1 MSSSTTTSTVSAS
14 PEIADQKKWS
24 TPIINSKI
32 GTKLRSSK
40 SDYTLTEAFVAILCA
55 LCGSITGKEKPESI
69 DDLTSKG
76 CQTQSSWLS
85 PLKIL
90 SIANG
95 MSETVVYEKL
105 DEFKNYSNIMTDE
118 KLTFPNPSALTMENA
133 EEIINCIG
141 NGEDLSDETTTKL
154 ANSIDF
160 VVDYLNWL
168 LELTH
173 KDFVSFIRSGNV
185 VKYKMVRKSK
195 KQKEGDTETTVFT
208 ETEDEYE
215 TRLET
220 RINELARV
228 EMLHTRAWV
237 NGMGRIVNMVFNE
250 EKKVWEVN
258 NDDCT
263 STSVFIHGY
272 EPCKMHTLNV
282 ASDEKVNVLPLE
294 GVDKLCAT
302 LFRGQTSIELADG
315 CDVQKKYG
323 LFLKDNAEISKFK
336 MMALL
341 NNDLMGAIVDAESGN
356 MAAHIFT
363 RTDKKREFTRVKM
376 GMSKQCQLAQQAGF
390 ELVDTYITKKSA
402 STKRKRDAEE
412 TSKKIARLRD
422 ENRQIKEDTILC
434 GRILN
439 YLIDSAMFDVV
450 GVYNDMTGKPA
461 GVKIITEA
469 CLNREV
475 KKNANGQDMIEV
487 TAEEITEWNTQ
498 FNQQKE
504 QNQQKGQ
511 SEGDSDE
518 DSDSDSAESN
528 AQEEA

>member
-24 TPIINSKI
+24 TPILNTKV
-32 GTKLRSSK
+32 GTKLRNSS
-40 SDYTLTEAFVAILCA
+40 SDYTLTEAFVAILCG

-90 SIANG
+90 SMANK
-95 MSETVVYEKL
+95 MSNTVVYDKL
-105 DEFKNYSNIMTDE
+105 DEFKNYSNIMSE
-118 KLTFPNPSALTMENA
+118 GNLTFPNPSALTMNNA
-133 EEIINCIG
+133 DEIIDCIG
-141 NGEDLSDETTTKL
+141 NGEDLSEETTTKL

-173 KDFVSFIRSGNV
+173 KDFVSFIRNGNV
-185 VKYKMVRKSK
+185 VKYKMARKSK

-208 ETEDEYE
+208 ETEDEFE

-228 EMLHTRAWV
+228 EMLHTRAWA
-237 NGMGRIVNMVFNE
+237 NGMGRIINMVFDEN
-250 EKKVWEVN
+250 KKVWDVN
-258 NDDCT
+258 NTDDC
-263 STSVFIHGY
+263 TSVFIHGY
-272 EPCKMHTLNV
+272 EPCQMHTLNV

-294 GVDKLCAT
+294 SVDKLRIG
-302 LFRGQTSIELADG
+302 LSRGQTSIQLADE
-315 CDVQKKYG
+315 CDVQNKYG
-323 LFLKDNAEISKFK
+323 LFLNENAEISKFK
-336 MMALL
+336 LMALL
-341 NNDLMGAIVDAESGN
+341 NNDLMCAIVTAESGN
-356 MAAHIFT
+356 LAAHIFT

-376 GMSKQCQLAQQAGF
+376 GMSKQCQLAREAGF
-390 ELVDTYITKKSA
+390 DSVVDTYITKKSA
-402 STKRKRDAEE
+402 STKRKRDADE
-412 TSKKIARLRD
+412 TSKKIEKLRKK
-422 ENRQIKEDTILC
+422 NEDKSMSLAIM
-434 GRILN
+434 N
-439 YLIDSAMFDVV
+439 YLIANRMYADLTTF
-450 GVYNDMTGKPA
+450 NTFCQFPA
-461 GVKIITEA
+461 GIKIIAEA
-469 CLNREV
+469 CSNRKV
-475 KKNANGQDMIEV
+475 NNVDGQEQIEV
-487 TAEEITEWNTQ
+487 SGEEINQWNTQ

-504 QNQQKGQ
+504 QQKGQ

-518 DSDSDSAESN
+518 DSDSDSAAESN

>member
-1 MSSSTTTSTVSAS
+1 MSSSTTTSAVSAS

-24 TPIINSKI
+24 TPIFNSKV
-32 GTKLRSSK
+32 GTKLRNSS

-90 SIANG
+90 SIANA
-95 MSETVVYEKL
+95 MPETVVYEKL
-105 DEFKNYSNIMTDE
+105 DEFKNYSNIMTDG

-133 EEIINCIG
+133 DEIINCIG
-141 NGEDLSDETTTKL
+141 NGDDLSEETTTKL

-173 KDFVSFIRSGNV
+173 KDFVSFIRNGNV
-185 VKYKMVRKSK
+185 VKYKMARKSK

-208 ETEDEYE
+208 ETVDEYE

-237 NGMGRIVNMVFNE
+237 NGMGRIVNMVFENE
-250 EKKVWEVN
+250 RKEWEVN
-258 NDDCT
+258 TDDC
-263 STSVFIHGY
+263 TSVFIHGY

-294 GVDKLCAT
+294 GVDKLRVN
-302 LFRGQTSIELADG
+302 LSRGQTSVKLADG
-315 CDVQKKYG
+315 CDVQNKYG
-323 LFLKDNAEISKFK
+323 LFLKENAEISKFK

-341 NNDLMGAIVDAESGN
+341 NNDLMCAIVNAESGN

-402 STKRKRDAEE
+402 STKRKRKNDE
-412 TSKKIARLRD
+412 TSKKIAKLTKT
-422 ENRQIKEDTILC
+422 NEDNELC
-434 GRILN
+434 GRILT
-439 YLIDSAMFDVV
+439 YLINNSMFEYMR
-450 GVYNDMTGKPA
+450 VYREMTLEPC

-469 CLNREV
+469 CSKRKVETL
-475 KKNANGQDMIEV
+475 NGQEV
-487 TAEEITEWNTQ
+487 IAVTSEEISAWNTQ
-498 FNQQKE
+498 FKQQKE
-504 QNQQKGQ
+504 QQKGQ

>member
-24 TPIINSKI
+24 TPIFNAKV
-32 GTKLRSSK
+32 GTKLRNSS
-40 SDYTLTEAFVAILCA
+40 SDYTLTEAFVAILCG
-55 LCGSITGKEKPESI
+55 LCGSITSKEKPESI

-85 PLKIL
+85 PMKIL
-90 SIANG
+90 SIANE
-95 MSETVVYEKL
+95 MPDTVVYEKL
-105 DEFKNYSNIMTDE
+105 DEFKNYSNIMTDG

-173 KDFVSFIRSGNV
+173 KDFVSFIRNGNV
-185 VKYKMVRKSK
+185 VKYKMARKSK
-195 KQKEGDTETTVFT
+195 KQKECDTETTVFT

-237 NGMGRIVNMVFNE
+237 NGMGRIINMVFDE

-258 NDDCT
+258 NTDDC
-263 STSVFIHGY
+263 TSVFIHGY

-282 ASDEKVNVLPLE
+282 ASDEKVNVLSLE
-294 GVDKLCAT
+294 GVDKLRIG
-302 LFRGQTSIELADG
+302 LSRGQTSIALADG
-315 CDVQKKYG
+315 CDVQNKYG
-323 LFLKDNAEISKFK
+323 LFLNENAEISKFK
-336 MMALL
+336 LMALL
-341 NNDLMGAIVDAESGN
+341 NNDLMCAIVTAESGN
-356 MAAHIFT
+356 MCSHIFT

-390 ELVDTYITKKSA
+390 ELVDPYITKKSA
-402 STKRKRDAEE
+402 STKRKRNAEE
-412 TSKKIARLRD
+412 TSKKIARLTKT
-422 ENRQIKEDTILC
+422 NEDNELC

-439 YLIDSAMFDVV
+439 YLIANSMFNVMSIYNEMREDSC
-450 GVYNDMTGKPA
+450 

-469 CLNREV
+469 CSKRKVETL
-475 KKNANGQDMIEV
+475 KNGQQVIEV
-487 TAEEITEWNTQ
+487 TAEEITAWNTQ
-498 FNQQKE
+498 FKQQKE
-504 QNQQKGQ
+504 QQKGQ